1 MTQSFPPSSAFVQPP
16 QAQFRAGTQY
26 GDRKSTVE
34 SMIGFVVLLLVIWLV
49 LAFLGFI
56 IKGLFWL
63 AIVGLVLFVVTGIIG
78 YIRRGGSRSKV

>member
-1 MTQSFPPSSAFVQPP
+1 
-16 QAQFRAGTQY
+16 
-26 GDRKSTVE
+26 
-34 SMIGFVVLLLVIWLV
+34 MIGFVVLLLVIWLV